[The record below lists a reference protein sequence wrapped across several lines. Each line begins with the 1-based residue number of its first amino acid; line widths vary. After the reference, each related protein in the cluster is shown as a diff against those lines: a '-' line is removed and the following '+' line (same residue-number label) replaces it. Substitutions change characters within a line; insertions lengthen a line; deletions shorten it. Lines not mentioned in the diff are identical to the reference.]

1 MMQLYIANKNY
12 STWSMR
18 PWLVLQ
24 AFKLPFEEVMI
35 PFSADPYTGEFK
47 RRIQAVHDNAKVPVL
62 QDGDLVIWDSLA
74 ICEYLAEQFPN
85 HALWPQDR
93 AQRAWARSI
102 CAEMHSS
109 FSHLRSLCSMNIQAD
124 FSAHGAM
131 LWQQHAEL
139 RAEVARIE
147 RIWASREQATQ
158 FLCGEFSIADAFF
171 APVITRFKTFQL
183 PVSVET
189 QQYMDLVL
197 QHPAMKKWVEAALQ
211 EATVV
216 GMEQYPR

>member
-35 PFSADPYTGEFK
+35 PFAADPYTGEFK

-109 FSHLRSLCSMNIQAD
+109 FSHLRSYEYTS
-124 FSAHGAM
+124 
-131 LWQQHAEL
+131 
-139 RAEVARIE
+139 
-147 RIWASREQATQ
+147 
-158 FLCGEFSIADAFF
+158 
-171 APVITRFKTFQL
+171 
-183 PVSVET
+183 
-189 QQYMDLVL
+189 
-197 QHPAMKKWVEAALQ
+197 
-211 EATVV
+211 
-216 GMEQYPR
+216 